1 MMVFFLLIRRPPR
14 STPTDTL
21 FPYTTLFRS
30 YLLHRLRG
38 PRDHDLAIFVPAG
51 ERRRVG
57 ARNAIGVDRAIVEHH
72 PCLDQFTILAD
83 RPLLQPAE
91 INLVA
96 GHADDGG
103 NRGTDLERNVY
114 LAALDDQ
121 RAPPGKNQ

>member
-38 PRDHDLAIFVPAG
+38 PRDHDLAIFVQAG

-57 ARNAIGVDRAIVEHH
+57 ARNAIGVDRAIVEHR
-72 PCLDQFTILAD
+72 PCIDQFTILAA
-83 RPLLQPAE
+83 RQSLQLE
-91 INLVA
+91 DIQLVDSRAHA
-96 GHADDGG
+96 GR
-103 NRGTDLERNVY
+103 NRGADRERTVNS
-114 LAALDDQ
+114 LALAVQ
-121 RAPPGKNQ
+121 